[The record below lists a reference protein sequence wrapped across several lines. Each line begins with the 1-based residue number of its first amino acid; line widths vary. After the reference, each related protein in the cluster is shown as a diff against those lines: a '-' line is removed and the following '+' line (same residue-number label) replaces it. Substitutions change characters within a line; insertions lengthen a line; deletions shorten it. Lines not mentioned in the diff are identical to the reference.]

1 MCSGQKENSDG
12 TPDFDYDKGAYFSL
26 EVPCFKQSI
35 YPPMS
40 ESAQDS
46 AYGMIYNAVTA
57 TIPFE
62 LELGE
67 ILVNGQQYIHDTVI
81 HQDCSCDNGL
91 SWIYYVNKRWD
102 EQWGGPTIVEFNGEN
117 VEILPKPGRI
127 CFFKGN
133 IPHRGAPPNGDYYHG
148 LRASLVYKTMRK
160 DPLPPRT

>member
-1 MCSGQKENSDG
+1 MIHIDCSKEQLNFSQYDLAQDEIFVIDNLFPWWFVYHLDKTILHGFGWQYGLCSGHKENADG
-12 TPDFDYDKGAYFSL
+12 TADFDYDKGADLSL

-81 HQDCSCDNGL
+81 HL
-91 SWIYYVNKRWD
+91 SLIHIS
-102 EQWGGPTIVEFNGEN
+102 EPTR
-117 VEILPKPGRI
+117 P
-127 CFFKGN
+127 
-133 IPHRGAPPNGDYYHG
+133 Y
-148 LRASLVYKTMRK
+148 
-160 DPLPPRT
+160 